1 MHGGGGGLF
10 ARGLKAH
17 TMIGLVVTAECY
29 GHKESKVLCSISLG
43 RAAYPTVA
51 FVHLSFVLHIAKYCT
66 LPVSLEYTLCAL
78 PKFADQGPF
87 DRFKSLGN
95 NLP

>member
-1 MHGGGGGLF
+1 MRGGGGGLF
-10 ARGLKAH
+10 AQGLKAH

-29 GHKESKVLCSISLG
+29 GHKESKVLCSISWG

-51 FVHLSFVLHIAKYCT
+51 FVHLSFVLHTTKYRT

-78 PKFADQGPF
+78 PKFADRGPF
-87 DRFKSLGN
+87 DQFKSLGN